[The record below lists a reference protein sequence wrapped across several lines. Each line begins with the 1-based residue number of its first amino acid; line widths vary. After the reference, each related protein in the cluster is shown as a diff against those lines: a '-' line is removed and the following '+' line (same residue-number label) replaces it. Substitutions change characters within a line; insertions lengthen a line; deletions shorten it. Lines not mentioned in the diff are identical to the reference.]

1 MAREK
6 SYERIDPVYFTAD
19 GQENGIITVESV
31 ECFKVKMVVQIYAK
45 GVSTENGAR
54 FMVKRVLNETQMLIG
69 PYDKPALH
77 LKTDMRAYT
86 VANEAF
92 VEFAPTDRPDIPM
105 EDYERAVY
113 EEEPVVAKRVISVD
127 KLGNTFGKSHQ
138 GQQQFIEG
146 SITGSVYN
154 NLKLAYNNTL
164 QVEYI
169 AESPFATLDSEN
181 GHFIQKVVYDA
192 VLNATRILLGTSE
205 NSNSEIRNITITP
218 TVVAGVNYATI
229 LCNTG
234 EFKELE
240 DPDKYGSLKDGMKAD
255 DQLMDITI
263 NTSLGLDQTFS
274 GKIIQNISNQEVV
287 MQVLS
292 GTAVSETTDVTQGD
306 IITKTNGE
314 YSSLLQRRWD
324 LREDYIYRVRED
336 E

>member
-31 ECFKVKMVVQIYAK
+31 NCFKVKMIVQIYAK
-45 GVSTENGAR
+45 GVSPTDGSR
-54 FMVKRVLNETQMLIG
+54 FMIKRVLNETQMIIG
-69 PYDKPALH
+69 PADKTALH
-77 LKTDMRAYT
+77 LKTDMTAYT

-92 VEFAPTDRPDIPM
+92 VEFAPTDRPNIPM

-127 KLGNTFGKSHQ
+127 KLGNTYGKSHE
-138 GQQQFIEG
+138 GQQQVVEG
-146 SITGSVYN
+146 SITGSMYN
-154 NLKLAYNNTL
+154 NLKLAYNATL

-181 GHFIQKVVYDA
+181 GHFIQKIVYDS

-205 NSNSEIRNITITP
+205 NSNSTIRNITITP
-218 TVVAGVNYATI
+218 SVVAGVNYATI
-229 LCNTG
+229 LINTG

-240 DPDKYGSLKDGMKAD
+240 DPDKYGSLKDGVKSD
-255 DQLMDITI
+255 EQLMDITV
-263 NTSLGLDQTFS
+263 NTSLGLNQTFS
-274 GKIIQNISNQEVV
+274 GKIIQNISNQEIVV
-287 MQVLS
+287 QVLS
-292 GTAVSETTDVTQGD
+292 GTAVLETTDTTQGD
-306 IITKTNGE
+306 IVTKTNGE
-314 YSSLLQRRWD
+314 FSSLLKRRWD

>member
-19 GQENGIITVESV
+19 GQENGIITVETV
-31 ECFKVKMVVQIYAK
+31 NCFKVKMIVQIYAQ
-45 GVSTENGAR
+45 GVSAENGSR
-54 FMVKRVLNETQMLIG
+54 FMVKRVLNETQMIIG
-69 PYDKPALH
+69 PADKTALH
-77 LKTDMRAYT
+77 LKTDMSAYT

-92 VEFAPTDRPDIPM
+92 IEFAPTDRPNIPM

-154 NLKLAYNNTL
+154 NLKLAYNATL

-181 GHFIQKVVYDA
+181 GHFIQKIVYDA

-218 TVVAGVNYATI
+218 SVVAGVSYATI

-255 DQLMDITI
+255 SQLMDITI